1 MFIRDTYSLLA
12 EAAAMDLETNTSSAL
27 TESQIDSIMES
38 IEEVSED
45 IVYTAEMVSVIKVGD
60 DYLTEMNALYP
71 YMTSNG
77 ITSVA
82 EALNNVAR
90 VNGLQEKAVGL
101 LIESDKQIK
110 DMINKAAEKGSKAKE
125 KALDKVKKATKL
137 PEKLKKQGFPV
148 KKKKCKNNN
157 EGCVKEGCGNKKS
170 VKENNENCTTNKCK
184 NNNEGCVKDV
194 KENKADIAYANELRH
209 ASDKLSG
216 SHNPKAKAAKKQI
229 DDAVRGNGS
238 IQQHNSN
245 EYKKYSDM
253 SARGA
258 KDVHNSIRNRDNER
272 EKRKKQAQQESTDIF
287 DFDLL

>member
-82 EALNNVAR
+82 EALNNVAK

-101 LIESDKQIK
+101 LIESDKQVK

-148 KKKKCKNNN
+148 KKK
-157 EGCVKEGCGNKKS
+157 
-170 VKENNENCTTNKCK
+170 KCK

-272 EKRKKQAQQESTDIF
+272 EKRKKQAQQESTNIF